1 MIECNDVIK
10 IYADPEANTRVA
22 ALRGIDLK
30 IEKGE
35 LVSIIGPSGSGKST
49 LIKIFAG
56 MESISSGEV
65 TIGNYQLGKMTPDE
79 LLAYRLN
86 TVGLVHQFPERTL
99 FLSGTVMDNLNFAAG
114 LCSTD
119 ISENKRR
126 NKEILEKLQI
136 EQLANRRVS
145 YLSGGEMIRTA
156 IGCIL
161 AKNAPLLLCDEPT
174 GQLDSVNTQ
183 IVKDILREISR
194 EYQTTVLVVTH
205 DLRFLKGVDK
215 TCEMH
220 SGRVSSLF
228 RAEGDFK
235 FEQQHFPLE
244 FTAQID
250 SSQNVRIPNEI
261 YKLLKLGNNLKFEVS
276 EKSEVTLKHPDGIP
290 PKEIEIKEMQKKKTL
305 KITPLPDNYNGKKEL
320 DIKIQNASKIYGTKN
335 VQVAALSDISLD
347 IHKGEF
353 VFIIGP
359 SGSGKTTLIKLITGM
374 IDSSEGEVNV
384 LNQPL
389 HDLNDTERAKF
400 RRKNIGI
407 VSQQGDLH
415 PFMTVQ
421 ENLFT
426 KDILAGKTVLV
437 KDYPEEDISSIF
449 DQFQINHRKNAFPL
463 EISGGELQR
472 ASLAIARYG
481 APNILILD
489 EPTANMDSE
498 LAENVMNQLYD
509 LHRQLKV
516 TLLIST
522 HDINLVRDG
531 TRVVDLKDGKI
542 NNDGLALSV
551 EE

>member
-10 IYADPEANTRVA
+10 IYADPETNTRVA
-22 ALRGIDLK
+22 ALRGIDLHIK
-30 IEKGE
+30 KGE

-56 MESISSGEV
+56 MEAISSGDV
-65 TIGNYQLGKMTPDE
+65 RIGEYQLGKMTLEE

-99 FLSGTVMDNLNFAAG
+99 FLSGTVMDNLMFAAG
-114 LCSTD
+114 LCSTN

-126 NKEILEKLQI
+126 NKEILEKLQMSK
-136 EQLANRRVS
+136 LANRRVS

-205 DLRFLKGVDK
+205 DLRFLKGVDR

-228 RAEGDFK
+228 SADVDLK
-235 FEQQHFPLE
+235 FEKQHFPLE
-244 FTAQID
+244 FNAQID
-250 SSQNVRIPNEI
+250 SSQNIRIPNEI
-261 YKLLKLGNNLKFEVS
+261 FKLMKLGNNLKFEVS
-276 EKSEVTLKHPDGIP
+276 EDSNVVIKHPDGIP
-290 PKEIEIKEMQKKKTL
+290 PKKIEIKELQKKKTL
-305 KITPLPDNYNGKKEL
+305 KITPLPEKYFGSKEL
-320 DIKIQNASKIYGTKN
+320 DISLRNASKIYGTKN
-335 VQVAALSDISLD
+335 IQVAAASNVDLD

-353 VFIIGP
+353 AFIIGP
-359 SGSGKTTLIKLITGM
+359 SGSGKTTIIKLLTGM
-374 IDSSEGEVNV
+374 VESSEGEVNV

-389 HDLNDTERAKF
+389 HNFNDTERAKF
-400 RRKNIGI
+400 RQKNIGI

-421 ENLFT
+421 ENLFV
-426 KDILAGKTVLV
+426 KDILAGKTILV
-437 KDYPEEDISSIF
+437 NDYPETEITSIF
-449 DQFQINHRKNAFPL
+449 DQFQITHRKNSFPL

-472 ASLAIARYG
+472 ASLAIAQFGSPR
-481 APNILILD
+481 ILILD

-498 LAENVMNQLYD
+498 LADNVMTQLYE

-516 TLLIST
+516 TLLITT

-531 TRVVDLKDGKI
+531 TRVIDLKDGKI
-542 NNDGLALSV
+542 NKDGLALSI